1 MIFSCTMPRM
11 SRASDVLHSGS
22 SLSIDE
28 ALALA
33 KGTFDDSVVLLRWP
47 EHEDQRRELADGE
60 VPRLLLLEADTPPP
74 RSRDLLEDWVRAPID
89 RDELLARRAELARRA
104 TCADHRPVLDDDGL
118 LWWHDRWVAVPAAQ
132 VPVARVLVE
141 RAGELVR
148 LDELADAYTASGGS
162 PDPVA
167 VKAMLGR
174 LVKRC
179 AEVGVSVRS
188 IRGRGYVLDA
198 PNPCYLHRSAAAEA
212 KDLER

>member
-11 SRASDVLHSGS
+11 PRTTDVLHSGS
-22 SLSIDE
+22 SLTIDE
-28 ALALA
+28 ALAVA
-33 KGTFDDSVVLLRWP
+33 EVTFDDSVVLLRWP
-47 EHEDQRRELADGE
+47 EHEDQRRDLADGD

-118 LWWHDRWVAVPAAQ
+118 LWWDDQWVAIPAAQ

-141 RAGELVR
+141 RTGELVR
-148 LDELADAYTASGGS
+148 LEELGEAYTASGGS

-179 AEVGVSVRS
+179 AEVGLSVRS

-198 PNPCYLHRSAAAEA
+198 PNPCFLHRSAAAEA
-212 KDLER
+212 KDSGR